1 MNRLRIALVGAGHL
15 GKIHGRL
22 LQQVSGAELV
32 AVADPDEAAGET
44 LAQQLGVPAFTHH
57 HELIDLCDA
66 AVIASPTRFHAE
78 IGRDLVSA
86 GKHLLVE
93 KPLAT
98 DAEDALELAR
108 LATARRVTL
117 QVGHVE
123 RFNPAW
129 TAAGDQLQRAKFIE
143 AVRASRFPGR
153 CLDVGVVM
161 DLMIHHLDL
170 VLSLTEAS
178 VCDVQASGLALITDN
193 EDLAEARVTFECGL
207 VAQFKASRV
216 SPLATRQLQ
225 AFGEQGFTEI
235 DFAAPAVTVV
245 RPHQDLSD
253 RSFDLDEVSDN
264 PLAFSEQ
271 LFRDYLPVEAIEIEP
286 RNAILDELHDFV
298 LSVQTGVA
306 PTVSGAA
313 GARAVELADSILA
326 AIDQRS
332 WSASNAP
339 SQQGPFAIPQETI
352 EAASRRIHTARR
364 AA

>member
-15 GKIHGRL
+15 GNIHGRL
-22 LQQVSGAELV
+22 LQQVEGAELV
-32 AVADPDEAAGET
+32 AVTDPNESARLAASER
-44 LAQQLGVPAFTHH
+44 LGVPCFDSHQDV
-57 HELIDLCDA
+57 IDQCDA
-66 AVIASPTRFHAE
+66 AVIASPTHSHAE
-78 IGRDLVSA
+78 IALDLISA
-86 GKHLLVE
+86 GKHVLVE

-98 DAEDALELAR
+98 NADDALEMAR
-108 LATARRVTL
+108 LARARHVTL

-129 TAAGDQLQRAKFIE
+129 TAASDVLQSPKFVD

-161 DLMIHHLDL
+161 DLMIHDLDL
-170 VLSLTEAS
+170 ILSLTDAS
-178 VCDVQASGLALITDN
+178 VCDVQASGLALITDH

-207 VAQFKASRV
+207 VAQFKASRI
-216 SPLATRQLQ
+216 SPTATRQLQ
-225 AFGEQGFTEI
+225 SFGPNGFAQLDFGEPSI
-235 DFAAPAVTVV
+235 RIV
-245 RPHQDLSD
+245 RPNDSITD
-253 RSFDLDEVSDN
+253 RSFDLGEATEN

-271 LFRDYLPVEAIEIEP
+271 LFSEYLTVETIEVEQ

-306 PTVSGAA
+306 PTVPGAA
-313 GARAVELADSILA
+313 GARAVELADSILQ

-332 WSASNAP
+332 WSASNDV
-339 SQQGPFAIPQETI
+339 SQRGPFAMPQETI
-352 EAASRRIHTARR
+352 EAASRRIHNARR

>member
-1 MNRLRIALVGAGHL
+1 MKRLRIALVGAGHL
-15 GKIHGRL
+15 GNIHGRL
-22 LQQVSGAELV
+22 LQQVEGAELV
-32 AVADPDEAAGET
+32 AVSDPNESARRATSER
-44 LAQQLGVPAFTHH
+44 LGVPCFENH
-57 HELIDLCDA
+57 HELIDQCDA

-78 IGRDLVSA
+78 IAFDLLAA

-98 DAEDALELAR
+98 SADDAIEMAR
-108 LATARRVTL
+108 LATARRVIL

-129 TAAGDQLQRAKFIE
+129 TAASEVLQSPKFID

-161 DLMIHHLDL
+161 DLMIHDLEL
-170 VLSLTEAS
+170 VLSLTDAS
-178 VCDVQASGLALITDN
+178 VCDVQASGVALITDH

-216 SPLATRQLQ
+216 SPTAARQMQ
-225 AFGEQGFTEI
+225 AFGPNGFAEI
-235 DFAAPAVTVV
+235 DFGQPSVSLV
-245 RPHQDLSD
+245 RVNDAIADRTFDLS
-253 RSFDLDEVSDN
+253 EATEN
-264 PLAFSEQ
+264 PLTFGDQ
-271 LFRDYLPVEAIEIEP
+271 LFSDYLSVERIDVEP

-306 PTVSGAA
+306 PTVPGAA
-313 GARAVELADSILA
+313 GARAVELADSILQ
-326 AIDQRS
+326 AIDQRA
-332 WSASNAP
+332 WSASNDT
-339 SQQGPFAIPQETI
+339 SQRGPFATPHETI
-352 EAASRRIHTARR
+352 EAASRRIHNARR